1 VLSADCA
8 RLGVVGIQGGRVSQ
22 VQEYGAVFTRSWVVE
37 LMLDLCGYVAG
48 EDLARGV
55 AVEPSCGGAFLLPMI
70 ARLSASLRERG
81 GALAEAKGAIRA
93 FGLQE
98 QHVEHAR
105 AAARDLLEIDDFLG
119 VPAPGWERL
128 GLAGAGCDGSDR
140 ISRPL
145 LAPAVPA

>member
-1 VLSADCA
+1 M
-8 RLGVVGIQGGRVSQ
+8 SQ

-105 AAARDLLEIDDFLG
+105 AAARDLLELDHPLPSG
-119 VPAPGWERL
+119 APSSL
-128 GLAGAGCDGSDR
+128 VGSY
-140 ISRPL
+140 
-145 LAPAVPA
+145 

>member
-1 VLSADCA
+1 M
-8 RLGVVGIQGGRVSQ
+8 SQ

-128 GLAGAGCDGSDR
+128 GLAGAGCDGDDC
-140 ISRPL
+140 ISRRL